1 MLVSVIIPALNEAE
15 NIRACLAAARW
26 DYPPDAVEIIVVD
39 GGSTDGTSGLIPAGA
54 TLIRGSRGRAV
65 QLNRGAAAAHGAVFV
80 FCHADSRLP
89 AGWREAVYE
98 TLSRP
103 GIVGGTFQTL
113 ILPANWLFKFRNRW
127 VLPTRWQIMFGDQTQ
142 FMRRETFIQVG
153 GYPEIP
159 LMEDVEMMRA
169 LHRLGRLARVSPQVR
184 VTTSARRFAER
195 GVLRQVLLNT
205 WNMTRYLYFGATPE
219 QIARSYRS
227 SRERES
233 GELL

>member
-15 NIRACLAAARW
+15 NIARCVAAARR
-26 DYPPDAVEIIVVD
+26 DYPPNAVEIIVVD
-39 GGSTDGTSGLIPAGA
+39 GGSTDGTPARIPAGA
-54 TLIRGSRGRAV
+54 MLLRAPRGRAA
-65 QLNRGAAAAHGAVFV
+65 QMNRGAAAAHGELFV

-89 AGWREAVYE
+89 AGWREAVCE
-98 TLSRP
+98 TLRRP
-103 GIVGGTFQTL
+103 GVVGGTFQTL
-113 ILPANWLFKFRNRW
+113 ILPANWLLKLRNRW
-127 VLPTRWQIMFGDQTQ
+127 VFPTRWQIMFGDQAQ
-142 FMRRETFIQVG
+142 CMRRDTFIQVG

-169 LHRLGRLARVSPQVR
+169 LHGLGRLARVHPQAR

-195 GVLRQVLLNT
+195 GVLRQILLNA

-233 GELL
+233 GELQ